1 MIGRD
6 VCSAPPG
13 VASTGALLAGLIAAF
28 AGISASSGAGAPTL
42 PKPRFVRAAC
52 PTTTLPLT
60 VFKVARCGYLVVP
73 ENRTKHSGRT
83 IRLAVAIVP
92 AVSRTPAR
100 DPFVYLTGGPGGI
113 AFSAWSRIA
122 KSGINRDRDVILME
136 QRGTLFDKPELTCP
150 EIDHFNTRA
159 VSLVYDA
166 ASTGRLHVAA
176 TRACRHRLA
185 AQGIDLGAYN
195 TTENAADFAD
205 LRTALGFA
213 QWNVY
218 GVSYGTD
225 LALTLMREHPAGIR
239 SVTLDSVVPP
249 SLIVPSAFWGA
260 ARDGFD
266 NLFSACAAQP
276 GCRHHHSHVG
286 GTFTRLVRQL
296 ERHPLTTEVKAAPS
310 EPPVKVVLDG
320 DFLVNWLVTLSFAAT
335 SFPHVPAWTA
345 ELAAGHA
352 QTIATQRAQGVVPPG
367 LVGYGLTYG
376 VACGE
381 WAPYERASEVLR
393 QGRRAFPSYP
403 DPVLA
408 QVPQLP
414 FLSADCRAWDVPKAP
429 VAQRAVTRSSIPA
442 LVLSGSFD
450 AVTPTRWARFAAST
464 LSDHTFVIIPGAG
477 HDTFRQSDCASKV
490 IASFVSTPRKPDT
503 SCVAGLKV
511 PPFTG

>member
-1 MIGRD
+1 M
-6 VCSAPPG
+6 A
-13 VASTGALLAGLIAAF
+13 AGALLAGLIAVS
-28 AGISASSGAGAPTL
+28 AGISASSGAPT
-42 PKPRFVRAAC
+42 PPIPRFVDAPC
-52 PTTTLPLT
+52 PTTTLPVT

-73 ENRTKHSGRT
+73 ENRTKHNGRR
-83 IRLAVAIVP
+83 IRLAVAIVR
-92 AVSRTPAR
+92 AASRTPAR

-113 AFSAWSRIA
+113 AFSAWSWIA

-150 EIDHFNTRA
+150 EIDHFNARA
-159 VSLVYDA
+159 VGLDYNA
-166 ASTGRLHVAA
+166 ASTGRLQLAA
-176 TRACRHRLA
+176 TRACRQRLA
-185 AQGIDLGAYN
+185 AGGVDLGAYN

-276 GCRHHHSHVG
+276 GCRHHHPHVG
-286 GTFTRLVRQL
+286 RTFTRLVRQL
-296 ERHPLTTEVKAAPS
+296 ERQPLTMDVKPAPS
-310 EPPVKVVLDG
+310 EPSVKVVLDG
-320 DFLVNWLVTLSFAAT
+320 GFLVNWLVALSFAAP
-335 SFPHVPAWTA
+335 SFPHVPAWIS
-345 ELAAGHA
+345 ELAGGHA
-352 QTIATQRAQGVVPPG
+352 HTIATQRAQGVAPPG
-367 LVGYGLTYG
+367 LVGYGLMYG

-403 DPVLA
+403 DSVLA
-408 QVPQLP
+408 QPLQVA
-414 FLSADCRAWDVPKAP
+414 FLSADCRAWNVPKAP
-429 VAQRAVTRSSIPA
+429 VAQRDVTRSSIPA

-450 AVTPTRWARFAAST
+450 AVTPTRWGRLAART
-464 LSDHTFVIIPGAG
+464 LPNHTFVIIPGSG

-503 SCVAGLKV
+503 SCFAGLKV
-511 PPFTG
+511 PPFTGP